1 MPRVGLLTSSLAI
14 LVSLAGAR
22 WGTLGWVVGLWLGA
36 AWGVAN
42 YWLLVR
48 VATLG
53 MTSRRLP
60 RWQVAI
66 LLGLKFFG
74 LYGLAAW
81 LLVGLKVAPG
91 GWLTG
96 FTLALIA
103 FGLGFRGVR
112 T

>member
-1 MPRVGLLTSSLAI
+1 MPRVGLLTSSLALLAS
-14 LVSLAGAR
+14 LVGAC
-22 WGTLGWVVGLWLGA
+22 WGTLGWITGLWVGA

-42 YWLLVR
+42 HWLLVR

-53 MTSRRLP
+53 VASPRLP
-60 RWQVAI
+60 RWQMAF
-66 LLGLKFFG
+66 LLGLKFVG
-74 LYGLAAW
+74 LYGLAVW
-81 LLVGLKVAPG
+81 LLVGLRVAPG